1 MTLSEL
7 FNTQQDRELL
17 YSAFVPVIPAPND
30 TPFGEWWYNYFAER
44 EVVVDDKTRFYGFIT
59 RIHPII
65 AMKWLKLI
73 QSYSDVL
80 DDLIK
85 ASDERTVTQ
94 YSAPNGN
101 PDTAYAVGMTRE
113 VFSDTT
119 TDDDYARLTRVKEIR
134 NYYFDL
140 LNEYE
145 SLFIGVWAI

>member
-7 FNTQQDRELL
+7 FNTQQDLELL
-17 YSAFVPVIPAPND
+17 YSAFNPTIPTPGNI
-30 TPFGEWWYNYFAER
+30 PFGEWWFNFFAER
-44 EVVVDDKTRFYGFIT
+44 ETVVDDKTRFISFIT

-65 AMKWLKLI
+65 AMKWIKLI
-73 QSYSDVL
+73 QHYAGVL
-80 DDLIK
+80 DDLVT
-85 ASDERTVTQ
+85 ATDERTITQ

-119 TDDDYARLTRVKEIR
+119 TDDDFARLTRVNEIR
-134 NYYFDL
+134 NFYFDL

-145 SLFIGVWAI
+145 SLFIGVWAL